1 MAQIIGKE
9 PDEEDLKIP
18 NKTFPIT
25 HMRDESRT
33 RIERL
38 GGNLYQ
44 CYNQLL
50 EEVEKVKESPLE
62 LFLPQLTIDTLKD
75 TYLKNFTRNLV
86 EGEELDNLEAQ
97 DIPVVLQK

>member
-1 MAQIIGKE
+1 
-9 PDEEDLKIP
+9 LKIP

-62 LFLPQLTIDTLKD
+62 LFLP
-75 TYLKNFTRNLV
+75 
-86 EGEELDNLEAQ
+86 
-97 DIPVVLQK
+97 